1 MSGEREVNLWVS
13 ALSLKLD
20 KEEAVKEMDKYIEE
34 NKDAK
39 FTPGKV
45 ATLALKVKEAND
57 ELRKAIQEESDLNEE
72 DVTYLMKLIAN
83 LL

>member
-20 KEEAVKEMDKYIEE
+20 KEEAVKEMDKFVEE
-34 NKDAK
+34 HKDAK

-45 ATLALKVKEAND
+45 ATLALKVRAAND
-57 ELRKAIQEESDLNEE
+57 ELRKAIQEETDLADSDVE
-72 DVTYLMKLIAN
+72 YLMKLVAN